1 MIWFLGEPWC
11 LIYRVLGVQ
20 ESSMLVVV
28 RANVLPGRV
37 VVLPLFM
44 MLRVGLF
51 ALMFLNFDAMRIV
64 AL

>member
-1 MIWFLGEPWC
+1 
-11 LIYRVLGVQ
+11 
-20 ESSMLVVV
+20 MLVVV

-44 MLRVGLF
+44 MLQVGLF
-51 ALMFLNFDAMRIV
+51 ALTFLNLGAMRIV